1 MVEMLALKKD
11 SEQGDARAQH
21 NIDDQELNEAF
32 ENLYLDEEN
41 VLRD

>member
-1 MVEMLALKKD
+1 MVEMLALKTD
-11 SEQGDARAQH
+11 SEQGYASAQH

-41 VLRD
+41 VSRD